1 MNLRQRKVLSQARRW
16 STEVRKSPH
25 LPDKRRAVRK
35 VVDCLLMLLS
45 GRAPTDLE
53 KNRH

>member
-1 MNLRQRKVLSQARRW
+1 MNIRQRKVLTQARRW
-16 STEVRKSPH
+16 STEVRRAPH
-25 LPDKRRAVRK
+25 VPDKKRAARK
-35 VVDCLLMLLS
+35 VVDCLLMLIS